1 MGKGE
6 EKAARSLWEN
16 SLLRRQQFKAA
27 EQPRRD
33 LILLFLAMLA
43 FKLSLDVGYVWL
55 TEHSI
60 WGFSLNFSPIKYA
73 YGFLWCIVLFFSIRH
88 NSRKASAFFLYLMF
102 LLQMVPI
109 TTAYAFSDNST
120 VFYTVLCLSSLL
132 CNWIVGYT
140 SDKPRIDRTTWIS
153 KTLILGYAA
162 MALLILA
169 VIVAKYGLPSLKAMD
184 LFGVYELRGSGAFDL
199 GKFGN
204 YLYRWTSSVI
214 LPAAIALC
222 LTKRKYVFSVIL
234 SAVMLAMYLY
244 SANKTY
250 LFAIPLVFLC
260 TLWSRRKNFYKE
272 IFLVACWG
280 CALLVVLLYFCP
292 VMKDLIQRTF
302 SLLVRRVML
311 VPANNKFHYYD
322 YFSNHPLMG
331 LGGIFPRWL
340 IYIPNYYENIPFSF
354 EISAIYYDRPEMNS
368 NTGFLAEGFMRF
380 GHVGTVMIL
389 VFFALILKQI
399 DHFQDR
405 TSYSLAVGIFI
416 YQIYSL
422 SDAHLLDSL
431 VLGPWML
438 LLLILLLCGGAAP
451 RESGPEYL
459 CLNRVQIKPR

>member
-6 EKAARSLWEN
+6 ANAARSIWEN
-16 SLLRRQQFKAA
+16 SQLRLRQLKSADHSRKDVIQ
-27 EQPRRD
+27 
-33 LILLFLAMLA
+33 LFIGMIV
-43 FKLSLDVGYVWL
+43 FKLALDVGFIWL
-55 TEHSI
+55 ADKRVL
-60 WGFSLNFSPIKYA
+60 GFVMNFSPVKYA

-88 NSRKASAFFLYLMF
+88 NSRRSSTLFLYLMY

-109 TTAYAFSDNST
+109 ATSYAFTDNNT
-120 VFYTVLCLSSLL
+120 VFFTELCLASLL
-132 CNWIVGYT
+132 CNLIVGYT
-140 SDKPRIDRTTWIS
+140 ADSARIRRTSWLS
-153 KTLILGYAA
+153 KTMILGYAA
-162 MALLILA
+162 VAALITVL
-169 VIVAKYGLPSLKAMD
+169 IVAKYGLPSLDAMD
-184 LFGVYELRGSGAFDL
+184 LFNVYELRRSGAFDL

-204 YLYRWTSSVI
+204 YLYRWAAAVI
-214 LPAAIALC
+214 LPAGMALC
-222 LTKRKYVFSVIL
+222 LTKRRYI
-234 SAVMLAMYLY
+234 SAVLLGVVMLAMYLY
-244 SANKTY
+244 SGNKTY
-250 LFAIPLVFLC
+250 LFSIPLVFLC

-292 VMKDLIQRTF
+292 VMEDLIQRTF

-340 IYIPNYYENIPFSF
+340 IYIPNYYEDIPYSF
-354 EISAIYYDRPEMNS
+354 EISTIYYDRPEMNS

-389 VFFALILKQI
+389 VLFALILKQI
-399 DHFQDR
+399 DHFQHR
-405 TSYSLAVGIFI
+405 TSYPLAVGVFV

-438 LLLILLLCGGAAP
+438 LLLILLLCGRAAP